1 MEELTNTLKSVS
13 LIEEEADFSAD
24 PPKEESEQAPSTA
37 TDPPT
42 TTDQPA
48 DNSTDPT
55 PPPATDTPMPPA
67 ADTPSKKPTVGLSS
81 LKALEPLEAT
91 EGEGPKPTLVAAKPA
106 SKAAAVKKVAKRQ
119 RAFLLEGQ
127 PTSADEMPPPPLDSF
142 LRMGAKSKSAA
153 KRAPSVSAARAPS
166 VQPKPRGRSLD
177 RSRSQPR
184 ITGPPIQPLSP
195 HRPKTAVKPPTSKD
209 PEDRKKPLRAVP
221 GANTSEKSWDD
232 NRRNFLDQ
240 THRELKATWNN
251 HSMAWA
257 NLHVSGYYYLFSSLT
272 HPRQLAACS
281 LRGDSKQTE
290 RWTCWS
296 CQLEPAKAL
305 AAGFSPSKSI
315 WKTHVDQMY
324 HWWEVHAG
332 PSHWEWLA
340 QAEEFQI
347 SMTEL
352 LNHLLGC
359 DVTAWPFPWWK
370 RALDALPREIPS
382 KQGGLHPAL
391 FGPPYFRKEATT
403 TSTRSN
409 RPVSPTAKPKDT
421 SKVNLT
427 ELGWVDPIATYSK
440 TARDELTFLLQPHDS
455 LGSYGRARIH
465 CHKTQCPL
473 GRVTDFM
480 LYIEQHAFF
489 LQYIKLVAT
498 LALQS
503 PESMDSDLREAA
515 LAQVAMCP
523 SQLKDAFH
531 EGVQSQ
537 SQVLCGLRRLCR

>member
-1 MEELTNTLKSVS
+1 
-13 LIEEEADFSAD
+13 
-24 PPKEESEQAPSTA
+24 
-37 TDPPT
+37 
-42 TTDQPA
+42 
-48 DNSTDPT
+48 
-55 PPPATDTPMPPA
+55 MPPA

-153 KRAPSVSAARAPS
+153 KRAPSVSAARRAPS

-184 ITGPPIQPLSP
+184 ITGPPIRPLSP
-195 HRPKTAVKPPTSKD
+195 QRPKTSVRPDASKD
-209 PEDRKKPLRAVP
+209 PEDRKRPLRAVP
-221 GANTSEKSWDD
+221 GANTSEKSWDE

-251 HSMAWA
+251 HSMAWV
-257 NLHVSGYYYLFSSLT
+257 NLHVSGYYYPFSSLT

-296 CQLEPAKAL
+296 CQLEPAKAH

-315 WKTHVDQMY
+315 WKTDVDQMY

-359 DVTAWPFPWWK
+359 DVTAWPFPWWR

-382 KQGGLHPAL
+382 KKGGLHPAL
-391 FGPPYFRKEATT
+391 FGPP
-403 TSTRSN
+403 
-409 RPVSPTAKPKDT
+409 
-421 SKVNLT
+421 
-427 ELGWVDPIATYSK
+427 
-440 TARDELTFLLQPHDS
+440 LLQEGDTHHS
-455 LGSYGRARIH
+455 AIRAPQPASSH
-465 CHKTQCPL
+465 CHQHQDKSSCFPSIYIADWLEQLFFDHRIGLGESNQCL
-473 GRVTDFM
+473 R
-480 LYIEQHAFF
+480 
-489 LQYIKLVAT
+489 
-498 LALQS
+498 
-503 PESMDSDLREAA
+503 DL
-515 LAQVAMCP
+515 
-523 SQLKDAFH
+523 SH
-531 EGVQSQ
+531 
-537 SQVLCGLRRLCR
+537 

>member
-1 MEELTNTLKSVS
+1 MAAEQTWTGSDVEFVGSSIPPTDTEVEIVSSSEAWEVVKEEKQEIKEEPAVEELTNTLKSVS
-13 LIEEEADFSAD
+13 LTEEEADFSAN
-24 PPKEESEQAPSTA
+24 PPKEEAEQAPSTA

-55 PPPATDTPMPPA
+55 PPPAADTPMPPA
-67 ADTPSKKPTVGLSS
+67 TDTSPPKKPTVGLSS

-153 KRAPSVSAARAPS
+153 KRAPSVSAARRAPS

-184 ITGPPIQPLSP
+184 ITGPPIRPLSSQ
-195 HRPKTAVKPPTSKD
+195 RPKTAVKPATSKD
-209 PEDRKKPLRAVP
+209 PEDRKRPLRAVP
-221 GANTSEKSWDD
+221 GANTSEKSWDE
-232 NRRNFLDQ
+232 NRRNFPDQ

-251 HSMAWA
+251 HSMAWV
-257 NLHVSGYYYLFSSLT
+257 NLHVSGYYYPFSSLT

-315 WKTHVDQMY
+315 WKTDVDQMY

-340 QAEEFQI
+340 QAEEF
-347 SMTEL
+347 
-352 LNHLLGC
+352 
-359 DVTAWPFPWWK
+359 
-370 RALDALPREIPS
+370 
-382 KQGGLHPAL
+382 
-391 FGPPYFRKEATT
+391 
-403 TSTRSN
+403 
-409 RPVSPTAKPKDT
+409 
-421 SKVNLT
+421 
-427 ELGWVDPIATYSK
+427 
-440 TARDELTFLLQPHDS
+440 
-455 LGSYGRARIH
+455 
-465 CHKTQCPL
+465 
-473 GRVTDFM
+473 
-480 LYIEQHAFF
+480 
-489 LQYIKLVAT
+489 
-498 LALQS
+498 
-503 PESMDSDLREAA
+503 SDLY
-515 LAQVAMCP
+515 
-523 SQLKDAFH
+523 D
-531 EGVQSQ
+531 
-537 SQVLCGLRRLCR
+537 